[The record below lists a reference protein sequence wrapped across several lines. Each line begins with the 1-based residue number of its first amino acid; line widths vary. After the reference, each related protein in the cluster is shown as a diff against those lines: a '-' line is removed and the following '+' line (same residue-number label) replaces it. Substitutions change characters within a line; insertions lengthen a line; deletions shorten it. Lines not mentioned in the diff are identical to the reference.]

1 VIADAEVVRRCLA
14 GEQQAWAELVDRYDR
29 YVYAICVR
37 AYRLSEHD
45 AEDIFQ
51 ETFARVY
58 EHLRRLRD
66 PAALRPWIGQT
77 TRRLCLDRLR
87 AAGREAPEAAEPG
100 GTDETIARLDE
111 ALAVRQALARL
122 PEHCREVL
130 DRFFCRD
137 QSYREIGDALA
148 IPAGTIAS
156 RISRCLAR
164 LKEALRP

>member
-1 VIADAEVVRRCLA
+1 VIADDEVVRRCLD
-14 GEQQAWAELVDRYDR
+14 GEQGAWAELVDRYDR
-29 YVYAICVR
+29 YVYAICVQ
-37 AYRLSEHD
+37 AYRLSQHD
-45 AEDIFQ
+45 AEDVFQ

-66 PAALRPWIGQT
+66 PAALRPWIGQVA
-77 TRRLCLDRLR
+77 RRLCLDRLR
-87 AAGREAPEAAEPG
+87 AAGRESPLEAEPG
-100 GTDETIARLDE
+100 AADETIARLDE

-148 IPAGTIAS
+148 IPPGTIAS